1 VSSTRRWGCWR
12 ARRTPASDARH
23 MALLPGSLY
32 GATPE
37 VDVDGAGR
45 VLAGGARLR
54 EEGVEGVV
62 ARELQSGGGIAVHLR
77 PGRRCAPQTSDYI
90 IWTDC

>member
-1 VSSTRRWGCWR
+1 
-12 ARRTPASDARH
+12 

-62 ARELQSGGGIAVHLR
+62 ARELQSGGGDRRALEAGAPMRPPDFRLHHL
-77 PGRRCAPQTSDYI
+77 D
-90 IWTDC
+90 